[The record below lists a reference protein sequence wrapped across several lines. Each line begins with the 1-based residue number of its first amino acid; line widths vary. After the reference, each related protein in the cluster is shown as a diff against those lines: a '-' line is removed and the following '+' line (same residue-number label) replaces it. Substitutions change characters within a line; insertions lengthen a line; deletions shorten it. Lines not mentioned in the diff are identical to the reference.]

1 MKFRL
6 KNISNKNHRITM
18 RTTSGEDDFYQDGP
32 EPGDVILEN
41 NKMTLNACLAGI
53 AGPVFSCAGSL
64 PTAVFTNANGF
75 NGKLYLN
82 GIEYD
87 FNVPGNTFIEKYR
100 TLAANNTDLD
110 SLMEVTEDGLGHVVF
125 TALNPE
131 PLKFALVADIDEQ
144 VNWKQPISET
154 QSNESIEITD
164 KQVTFCLLM
173 RNHVYL

>member
-53 AGPVFSCAGSL
+53 AGPTFSCDGSR
-64 PTAVFTNANGF
+64 PTAVFTDANGF

-82 GIEYD
+82 GIEYE
-87 FNVPGNTFIEKYR
+87 FNTPGSTFIEKYR
-100 TLAANNTDLD
+100 TLAANNMDLD
-110 SLMEVTEDGLGHVVF
+110 VLLDVTEDGLGNVIF
-125 TALNPE
+125 TAKNPE
-131 PLKFALVADIDEQ
+131 PLRFALVADIDEQ

-154 QSNESIEITD
+154 QNNESIEITD
-164 KQVTFCLLM
+164 KQVTFCLLG
-173 RNHVYL
+173 RVFF